1 MSTIIRI
8 FIGIGLFTLGYHV
21 GREVGRLEPIRE
33 ELRRAREGRKGY
45 TIDAEQTEPVP
56 RDKVN

>member
-8 FIGIGLFTLGYHV
+8 LIGVGLFTFGYHL

-45 TIDAEQTEPVP
+45 TIDGEQAGSTRPNKFE
-56 RDKVN
+56 